1 MFFTG
6 HRDQS
11 TPSTVYVTQNSNS
24 SRETEEAGL
33 LDPHDR
39 EVCIQSMERKRSHFL
54 SFFLNIHCLLLFI
67 RDNFPLRD
75 NGDKLV
81 LAN

>member
-24 SRETEEAGL
+24 SRETEETGL

-54 SFFLNIHCLLLFI
+54 SFFKYTLFTTFF

-75 NGDKLV
+75 NGDILV